1 MILTVLQGRYNS
13 LGDSEKL
20 VADYVINRPDDVI
33 HYSIT
38 EFSMHCG
45 ASEATIYRLCRKM
58 EFDGYQQFK
67 IALAR
72 ELSVPSEQVSSFG
85 EVKDF
90 STFVK
95 RIFEESSELLNNT
108 NQLLDIKQ
116 LEEGVKIILG
126 AERVLFF
133 GVGRS
138 AAIAKDGSLKFAL
151 LGIHAADYSDPHAQ
165 VMIAAGLNSSDV
177 VIGISHSGVIRDIVK
192 SLEVAKGS
200 GAKTIAITAGI
211 SSPITKV
218 ADVVLYCATGKEH
231 LGNFLDNRIGEF
243 SLVNVLY
250 RSMILKRK
258 GKLDPHLENL
268 YNEVLKTK
276 RF

>member
-38 EFSMHCG
+38 EFAMHCS

-58 EFDGYQQFK
+58 GFDGYQQFK

-72 ELSVPSEQVSSFG
+72 ELSVPSEQTSSLG
-85 EVKDF
+85 KAEDF
-90 STFVK
+90 STFIGKV
-95 RIFEESSELLNNT
+95 FNENSELLKNT
-108 NQLLDIKQ
+108 RQLLDTKQ
-116 LEEGVKIILG
+116 VEKGVKIILK

-138 AAIAKDGSLKFAL
+138 AAIAKDGSLRFAL

-165 VMIAAGLNSSDV
+165 VMIASGLTSSDV
-177 VIGISHSGVIRDIVK
+177 AIGISHSGTIRDIVK
-192 SLEVAKGS
+192 SLEVAKDS
-200 GAKTIAITAGI
+200 GAQTIAVTAGI
-211 SSPITKV
+211 NSPITKV
-218 ADVVLYCATGKEH
+218 SDVVLYCATGKEH
-231 LGNFLDNRIGEF
+231 LGNFLDSRIGEL
-243 SLVNVLY
+243 SVINVLY
-250 RSMILKRK
+250 RSLILRK
-258 GKLDPHLENL
+258 KGELDPHLKSL
-268 YNEVLKTK
+268 YDKILKPK